1 MSQSPDNHPQG
12 PVVGSV
18 VLSNTN
24 ANLIAREGTMK
35 GESLRYTHEI
45 LDFFLILN
53 FICNN
58 PEELKELKLSQ
69 TVMSRLYSNY

>member
-1 MSQSPDNHPQG
+1 M
-12 PVVGSV
+12 V
-18 VLSNTN
+18 VLVVLPNTN
-24 ANLIAREGTMK
+24 VNFIAQEGTMK
-35 GESLRYTHEI
+35 VKTLHYTHEI

-69 TVMSRLYSNY
+69 TVMSHLYFNY